1 MKYSGITIAAA
12 IVDGQKCGVTLK
24 LPDQLIGELG
34 AYGSITAI
42 NADHDLA

>member
-12 IVDGQKCGVTLK
+12 VVDGQKGSVTLK
-24 LPDQLIGELG
+24 LPDQIIGELG
-34 AYGSITAI
+34 AYGSVAAL